1 MKEDIMRICI
11 YNRKD
16 MLFSGVYEF
25 KTINGI
31 RTTRKVVGYG
41 ASEKSKPMGL
51 LEYIKELKKSEVL
64 KWSTSAKKK

>member
-51 LEYIKELKKSEVL
+51 LEYIKELKKSKVL
-64 KWSTSAKKK
+64 K